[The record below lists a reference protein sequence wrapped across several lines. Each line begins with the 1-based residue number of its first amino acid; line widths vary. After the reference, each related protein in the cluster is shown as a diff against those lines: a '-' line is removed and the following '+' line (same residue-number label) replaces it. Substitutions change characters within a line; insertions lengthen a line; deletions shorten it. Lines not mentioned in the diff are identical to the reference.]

1 MYKSL
6 FEVWVSFH
14 YLINLEI
21 MKNVLLNISDSNI
34 LLFYSFLPL
43 SPQNPPKL
51 IKNTFMSAAKV
62 RFTVK
67 KGWKTQKKIFNTSFF
82 KMTFITPRN
91 DRHEDNKIINGPF

>member
-1 MYKSL
+1 
-6 FEVWVSFH
+6 
-14 YLINLEI
+14 

-51 IKNTFMSAAKV
+51 IKNKFMSAAKV

-67 KGWKTQKKIFNTSFF
+67 RDGKLRKKYLTLASS
-82 KMTFITPRN
+82 R
-91 DRHEDNKIINGPF
+91 